1 MTPTVTQHQQRMTTN
16 TKPLVLVH
24 ILAKDKEHTLPYYLE
39 TLEQWS
45 YPKDR
50 IILYVK
56 TNNNQDRTRE
66 ILESWL
72 LRDDDGPY
80 HKVIYEGYD
89 LDAPITQYGAHEWNA
104 DRQSVMRSIRTKG
117 FIAAVENGCDY
128 YFTSDVDNFLV
139 PETLDALVET
149 NVPVIAPML
158 RYACDEQEEFG
169 PPPSNA
175 SYSNFDVTVMDC
187 GDTHNAN
194 GDFDP
199 FYHAILQRRVIGLFQ
214 VGIVHCT
221 YLIRRDVFDRVSY
234 QNGHPEG
241 CEYITFAY
249 NLRVYGIPQIIDN
262 RRVYGCLTT
271 KEENVGYCKTY
282 LAKLKE
288 EYA

>member
-1 MTPTVTQHQQRMTTN
+1 MTTN

-24 ILAKDKEHTLPYYLE
+24 ILVKDKEHTLPYYLE

-56 TNNNQDRTRE
+56 TNNNQDSSLS
-66 ILESWL
+66 ILQQWVGRVAKL
-72 LRDDDGPY
+72 YR
-80 HKVIYEGYD
+80 KVIFESYD
-89 LDAPITQYGAHEWNA
+89 LKVPITQYSTHEWNPA
-104 DRQSVMRSIRTKG
+104 RQSVMRAVRTKG
-117 FIAAVENGCDY
+117 LIKAVEEGCDF

-139 PETLDALVET
+139 PETLDALVEADL
-149 NVPVIAPML
+149 PVIAPML
-158 RYACDEQEEFG
+158 KYACDEDEEFG
-169 PPPSNA
+169 PPPSNS

-187 GDTHNAN
+187 GDTHNIT

-199 FYHAILQRRVIGLFQ
+199 FYYAILHRQVVGLFE

-221 YLIRRDVFDRVSY
+221 YLLRKDVFDRVSY

-249 NLRVYGIPQIIDN
+249 NLRIYGIPQVIDN
-262 RRVYGCLTT
+262 RRIYGCLTA
-271 KEENVGYCKTY
+271 KEQNVGYCKDY
-282 LAKLKE
+282 LARLKE
-288 EYA
+288 EYV